1 MKFQIGDKVIIHH
14 SNEEGEIVDIIDREM
29 VMVDVRG
36 VKFPVYMDQLDFPY
50 FKRFTEKTSSGS
62 KNPKKFIDQVPKEKS
77 NNKNVPEDG
86 IWLNFL
92 PVTTEDEFGDEI
104 VKSLKIHLVNHL
116 NSDFRF
122 KYRLTYFGKTEMEL
136 QNELLHFQE
145 FYLHDVEFE
154 SLNDSPAFE
163 FEFSLVP
170 QKKEKADY
178 VESALKLRAKQVFAK
193 IDEIRK
199 KNLASFSY
207 KLFDKYPD
215 RALLPEESMSES
227 SKNEARI
234 YDASNLRKHLEPARH
249 EVDLHIEKLTDHWED
264 MDALEMLNTQLH
276 NFEKWFDLA
285 IAHRL
290 SSMVVIHG
298 VGSGRLRDEI
308 HEILRRKKDVKF
320 FVNRYHHRYGYGA
333 TEIYFQYKH

>member
-14 SNEEGEIVDIIDREM
+14 SNEEGEIVDIIDLDI

-36 VKFPVYMDQLDFPY
+36 VKFPVYTDQLDFPY
-50 FKRFTEKTSSGS
+50 FKRFTEKKPSGPTNS
-62 KNPKKFIDQVPKEKS
+62 KKFIDQIPKEKTI
-77 NNKNVPEDG
+77 NKNVPEDG

-92 PVTTEDEFGDEI
+92 PVMTEDEFGDEI

-116 NSDFRF
+116 NLDFRF

-145 FYLHDVEFE
+145 FYLHDIAFE

-170 QKKEKADY
+170 PKKEKADY
-178 VESALKLRAKQVFAK
+178 LESALKLRAKQVFAK

-199 KNLASFSY
+199 NQLASFSY

-215 RALLPEESMSES
+215 RALAYEEFSAES
-227 SKNEARI
+227 PKNAARI
-234 YDASNLRKHLEPARH
+234 YDASHLTRHLDPARH
-249 EVDLHIEKLTDHWED
+249 EVDLHIEKLSDHWKD
-264 MDALEMLNTQLH
+264 MDALEMLNVQLH
-276 NFEKWFDLA
+276 SFEKWFDLA

-298 VGSGRLRDEI
+298 VGSGKLRDEI

-320 FVNRYHHRYGYGA
+320 FVNRYHQRYGYGA